1 MQVTGNALGLLAV
14 VALWTD
20 AHPVAVFAGERD
32 HAGVGELALKLPLQ
46 FFRLALALESAN
58 LHAPSA
64 ARVVRFSGEAVLAD
78 PCTPFPE
85 LEKLVKEIIGPLA
98 AQADVSLTV
107 RVEIDASHA
116 GAAGFSDKTIR
127 DVSENAKTLRLRKFD
142 FEKE

>member
-1 MQVTGNALGLLAV
+1 
-14 VALWTD
+14 
-20 AHPVAVFAGERD
+20 
-32 HAGVGELALKLPLQ
+32 
-46 FFRLALALESAN
+46 
-58 LHAPSA
+58 
-64 ARVVRFSGEAVLAD
+64 
-78 PCTPFPE
+78 

-127 DVSENAKTLRLRKFD
+127 DVSENAKTLKLRKFD